1 MKFVKVQRKEKYLF
15 FFPGFD
21 DKEECDEWPVEK
33 CSVEQKL
40 VKKFTPQTGCEKV
53 KREMCA
59 PPGCGLVEV
68 RYIHMNHKNEPL

>member
-1 MKFVKVQRKEKYLF
+1 M
-15 FFPGFD
+15 
-21 DKEECDEWPVEK
+21 
-33 CSVEQKL
+33 EQKL

-68 RYIHMNHKNEPL
+68 RYVHIRIRMNLCTRNVDLPPPFVGSMMPFIQKLKKETFF

>member
-1 MKFVKVQRKEKYLF
+1 M
-15 FFPGFD
+15 
-21 DKEECDEWPVEK
+21 
-33 CSVEQKL
+33 EQKL